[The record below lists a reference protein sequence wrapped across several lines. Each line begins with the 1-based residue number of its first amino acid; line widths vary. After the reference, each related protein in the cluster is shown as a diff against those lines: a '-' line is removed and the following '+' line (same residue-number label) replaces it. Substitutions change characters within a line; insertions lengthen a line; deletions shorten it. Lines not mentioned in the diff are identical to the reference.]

1 MSFKITSPN
10 GNIGNIDG
18 EKEEKV
24 TDALVYKAIIENVAK
39 NVEKGN
45 DPKTTYQDVS
55 NKVQEYLGLPITS
68 VATKDYLVH
77 WNNELAHSLGRIS
90 KDCVNRKLP
99 PITILVENQQEGISG
114 KGFIAYQDELR
125 QSNFEKAWDNLR
137 SSADFKEIID
147 FIQEIVAIS
156 YGLK

>member
-1 MSFKITSPN
+1 MSFEIKSPN
-10 GNIGNIDG
+10 GNIGIIN
-18 EKEEKV
+18 EKKV
-24 TDALVYKAIIENVAK
+24 VDALVYKAIIENVAE
-39 NVEKGN
+39 NVKKGN

-55 NKVQEYLGLPITS
+55 NKVQEYLNLPKTS
-68 VATKDYLVH
+68 VATEDYLVH
-77 WNNELAHSLGRIS
+77 WSNELALSLGRIS
-90 KDCVNRKLP
+90 KDCFERKLP

-125 QSNFEKAWDNLR
+125 QSNFEKAWDKLK

-147 FIQEIVAIS
+147 FIQEIVATS